1 MDMVLAS
8 ESSGLGGLQWL
19 IWGLFLVAGLL
30 VGGVYSA
37 YKNGSKAATL
47 IMAVVAAVAVLTAVL
62 MLLGVIGESVGAGE
76 A

>member
-1 MDMVLAS
+1 MDMVLAA
-8 ESSGLGGLQWL
+8 ESSGLGGSQWL
-19 IWGLFLVAGLL
+19 IWGLFIIAGLL
-30 VGGVYSA
+30 VVGVYSA
-37 YKNGSKAATL
+37 YQNGSKAATL